1 MNTKQI
7 IFDADGVLLDTLPYF
22 IKWFLLNVP
31 NFDVNK
37 FLRDNVSYLLDEFA
51 NNYEVFSNIPPMQG
65 AIETVK
71 RLSKDYKIDVISAYG
86 GNMKRFVG
94 RNENIGKFFGDSINY
109 VFTLPRNFDKKELYI
124 KYPKDTVVID
134 DSLYNCIQA
143 VKTGHKAL
151 WYQYYSSLLSPIIN
165 KGNNCHHQIK
175 DKNII
180 PVSSFVEIEKFF
192 SR

>member
-71 RLSKDYKIDVISAYG
+71 RLSKDYKIDVISTYG

-134 DSLYNCIQA
+134 DSLYNCSQA